1 MLSHSGIL
9 REIDFIIDGRG
20 VTHHAYTIVFRDG
33 ERATVKVPTLI
44 NEQEAALSVSAQGAE
59 PVAWITADAI
69 ESLQADGMCALA
81 AGRKQSAVY
90 SVPIYTNPVPV
101 QGAEPFAWYWFDQH
115 DCLYI
120 VADSRK
126 PEFPE
131 AVYPLYTH
139 PNP

>member
-1 MLSHSGIL
+1 MT
-9 REIDFIIDGRG
+9 
-20 VTHHAYTIVFRDG
+20 VTDEMV
-33 ERATVKVPTLI
+33 ERACAAYWTDWPRRRNWPKTGPGIRASMSRAL
-44 NEQEAALSVSAQGAE
+44 EAALSVPAQGAE

>member
-1 MLSHSGIL
+1 MTVTDDLIEAVA
-9 REIDFIIDGRG
+9 RAIDSASYGQLHISEPVAMAKAAI
-20 VTHHAYTIVFRDG
+20 
-33 ERATVKVPTLI
+33 RAL
-44 NEQEAALSVSAQGAE
+44 EAALSVPAQGAE